1 MHLENLDDDLRKLLI
16 DTTLSSMKKNI
27 ILIGFMG
34 IGKGTT
40 ARAYAEKYGSFII
53 DTDDL
58 IESKTNQKIK
68 DIFEEK
74 GEKYFRS
81 LEQDC
86 ANWIESSVEHTFI
99 SCGGGFYNVNNLKKL
114 GTVVLLDASYDW
126 IYNRLLTAENS
137 RAKLKK
143 RPLFSEPKKAKKI
156 YKSREKDYKKVAD
169 IIINIE
175 NREMKDII
183 KEIHSGSY
191 I

>member
-1 MHLENLDDDLRKLLI
+1 
-16 DTTLSSMKKNI
+16 MKKNI

-40 ARAYAEKYGSFII
+40 ARAYAKKYKCFNI

-58 IESKTNQKIK
+58 IESKTNKRVK

-74 GEKYFRS
+74 GEKYFRK

-86 ANWIESSVEHTFI
+86 ANWIEGSVDKTFI
-99 SCGGGFYNVNNLKKL
+99 SCGGGFYNVKNLKKL

-126 IYNRLLTAENS
+126 IYNRLSTAENS
-137 RAKLKK
+137 KSKLKK
-143 RPLFSEPKKAKKI
+143 RPLFSEPKKAKKL
-156 YKSREKDYKKVAD
+156 YKEREEAYKKIAD
-169 IIINIE
+169 VIINVE
-175 NREMKDII
+175 DKDIKNII
-183 KEIHSGSY
+183 KEIHKLSY

>member
-1 MHLENLDDDLRKLLI
+1 
-16 DTTLSSMKKNI
+16 MKKNI

-40 ARAYAEKYGSFII
+40 ARAYTQKYGTFII

-58 IESKTNQKIK
+58 IESKANQKIK
-68 DIFEEK
+68 DIFKEK
-74 GEKYFRS
+74 GESHFRK

-86 ANWIESSVEHTFI
+86 ADWIEASVNNTFI

-114 GTVVLLDASYDW
+114 GTVILLDASYEW

-137 RAKLKK
+137 KAKLKK

-156 YKSREKDYKKVAD
+156 YKDREKAYKKIAD
-169 IIINIE
+169 VIISVE
-175 NREMKDII
+175 GREMNDII
-183 KEIHSGSY
+183 KDIYTGSY